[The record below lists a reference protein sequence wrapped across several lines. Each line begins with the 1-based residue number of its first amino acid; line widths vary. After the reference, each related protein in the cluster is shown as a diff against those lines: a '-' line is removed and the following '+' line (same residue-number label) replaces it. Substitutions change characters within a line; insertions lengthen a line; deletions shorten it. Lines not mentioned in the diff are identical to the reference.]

1 MDAGSSTISKG
12 VEILNACK
20 GQTAI
25 MMDSGIR
32 EGSDIACTLAAG
44 MDFTFMGRR
53 VLCIVSAH

>member
-1 MDAGSSTISKG
+1 M
-12 VEILNACK
+12 LNACK